1 VEVTVAQQTQVKEHD
16 LQEAINWIVDSAERI
31 RTIQK
36 NLDTA
41 GAELQANWQG
51 QSHQAFNKVHILW
64 HQRIDVILKS
74 LQDLAQNIQSSNKN
88 YSAFTQ
94 EALAEISKI
103 ESLINAAP
111 PAASGR

>member
-1 VEVTVAQQTQVKEHD
+1 MAQQTQVKEHD

-41 GAELQANWQG
+41 GAELQASWQG